1 MPRYHDQDDD
11 EGHIDMGP
19 LLRIGVWGA
28 CAMVA
33 LSGVVFAGRTDVGA
47 ERAQVAL
54 ATLREAPREI
64 VAHPSTLLAAR
75 SSAEDAETKRL
86 TEAVRKLTADRDR
99 LAARVATLEQN
110 LTDLTGSI
118 ARSQPSAQNGASAP
132 AAAAAR
138 PEENKGEAFP
148 PPAPPDLAS
157 TSTSGGDSRS
167 IAPPADQAA
176 AAPAAAATNAPTARP
191 SRMATIQSYVSSS
204 TSPTAAGGSESRVA
218 ATSAD
223 TAPPADT
230 PTNGFAI
237 DLGTA
242 TNVNTLRAHWGSVRA
257 AHPAILEGMRPL
269 VSVRQSSRP
278 GFTEFHLVAGP
289 IADADAAAKVCQLLA
304 SARVPCRPST
314 FDGQRLDLR

>member
-1 MPRYHDQDDD
+1 MPRYHDEDDD
-11 EGHIDMGP
+11 EGHIDMRP
-19 LLRIGVWGA
+19 LLRIGVWGV
-28 CAMVA
+28 CAVVA

-64 VAHPSTLLAAR
+64 IAHPSTLLAAR
-75 SSAEDAETKRL
+75 STADDAEAKRL
-86 TEAVRKLTADRDR
+86 AEAVRKLTADRDR
-99 LAARVATLEQN
+99 LATRVATLEQN

-118 ARSQPSAQNGASAP
+118 ARAQSPAQNGAGSP
-132 AAAAAR
+132 AAPR
-138 PEENKGEAFP
+138 PEDNKAEAFP

-157 TSTSGGDSRS
+157 TSSSSGDSRS
-167 IAPPADQAA
+167 IAPPADQPA
-176 AAPAAAATNAPTARP
+176 AAPAANAPTTRP
-191 SRMATIQSYVSSS
+191 NRMATIQSYVTSS
-204 TSPTAAGGSESRVA
+204 TSPVASGGSESRVA

-230 PTNGFAI
+230 PPNGFAI

-242 TNVNTLRAHWGSVRA
+242 TNVNTLRAHWGSVRS
-257 AHPAILEGMRPL
+257 AHAAILEGMRPL

-289 IADADAAAKVCQLLA
+289 IADADAAAKMCQLLT
-304 SARVPCRPST
+304 SVRVPCRPST